1 MNRYVLIICAFAA
14 WGALAQAHAQAPVD
28 AKTAFTE
35 RQADLVA
42 LAGHLGALHR
52 LRQLCAYTENV
63 DLFRNRM
70 RELVPLEAP
79 MGRTRLDMIAAFNE
93 QYRSQSTAHLTCSDE
108 ARTTYETEAAAALT
122 VTNRLYA
129 PFAQRAN

>member
-1 MNRYVLIICAFAA
+1 MRRPLVILFAIVASATPAF
-14 WGALAQAHAQAPVD
+14 AQAPVD

-35 RQADLVA
+35 RQADLIA

-52 LRQLCAYTENV
+52 LRQLCAYNDNV

-93 QYRSQSTAHLTCSDE
+93 HYRRESEAHITCSDA
-108 ARTTYETEAAAALT
+108 ARTTYEAEASAALT
-122 VTNRLYA
+122 VTERLYA
-129 PFAQRAN
+129 PFPNRTN